1 MTNPFLKWNGGK
13 TNVLSDLDEFFPNM
27 NNIKGYIECF
37 LGGGSIFFH
46 ITENYRTIL
55 EDKPIYLSDINTEL
69 INCYKT
75 IRNDVE
81 KLINRLDEVNNNHNE
96 KYYHKIRGEYNIYKP
111 GNLSQVDRAAYF
123 IYLNKV
129 CFNGQMRVNS
139 EGVFNMGLGHP
150 EKIEIY
156 DRQNLRSISAI
167 LQNPNIKL
175 NAMSFENIVKIN
187 NGDLKDWFIYE
198 DPPFYNDQN
207 NKTDIFVGYTKDK
220 FGVSNKMLLRNIF
233 NQLHQKEAKV
243 MMSNS
248 SAPIIEKEYKDY
260 NIYTIKARRSV
271 SASAEYRGKV
281 DEFVIT
287 NYQPI
292 KKQKSIMEAWC

>member
-1 MTNPFLKWNGGK
+1 MTFLKWNGGK
-13 TNVLSDLDEFFPNM
+13 TNILSDLDELFPNM
-27 NNIKGYIECF
+27 NIKGYIEPF
-37 LGGGSIFFH
+37 LGAGSVFFH
-46 ITENYRTIL
+46 VMENYRTSL
-55 EDKPIYLSDINTEL
+55 ENKPIYLSDINTEL
-69 INCYKT
+69 INCYKV

-81 KLINRLDEVNNNHNE
+81 KLINQLDDVNNNHNVE
-96 KYYHKIRGEYNIYKP
+96 YYHQIRKSYNIYKP
-111 GNLSQVDRAAYF
+111 GNLSQIDRAAYF

-156 DRQNLRSISAI
+156 DRQNLRNISSI
-167 LQNPNIKL
+167 LQHPNIKL

-187 NGDLKDWFIYE
+187 NGDLKDWYTYL
-198 DPPFYNDQN
+198 DPPYHNDQN
-207 NKTDIFVGYTKDK
+207 TKTDNFVGYTRDK
-220 FGVSNKMLLRNIF
+220 FDISQKMLLRNVF
-233 NQLHQKEAKV
+233 NQLHQKGAKV

-248 SAPIIEKEYKDY
+248 NSQTIEKEYKDY

-271 SASAEYRGKV
+271 SANAEYRGKV

-292 KKQKSIMEAWC
+292 KKQKDILEAWC